1 MICTTIYGKLANIDS
16 TGKNVE
22 TVDIEWHESFKKIH
36 SKVTNTGRE
45 IGIRMGDEVLTRGL
59 YEGDVIYNQ
68 DNLIIVVHT
77 PPCDVIVIHVD
88 PSHYKMIAKVC
99 YEIGNRHASLFWGDD
114 DWTFITPY
122 NEPMLTMLR
131 KLHGVTAVTDIQSLN
146 FDHRISSQVHGH
158 HH

>member
-1 MICTTIYGKLANIDS
+1 MICTTMYGKLANIDT

-22 TVDIEWHESFKKIH
+22 TVDIEWHEAFKKIH

-68 DNLIIVVHT
+68 DHLIIVVHT
-77 PPCDVIVIHVD
+77 PPCKVIVVHVE
-88 PSHYKMIAKVC
+88 PSHDAMIAKVC

-114 DWTFITPY
+114 DRTFITPY

-131 KLHGVTAVTDIQSLN
+131 KLHGVTAVTDIQPLH